1 MTGRKIDRNL
11 LYVFLSVPALSSVMS
26 ALHLVNMVSLGN
38 PFSMAVALAITFELG
53 SIVSFVALSKDILKK
68 LKKEMLYFIF
78 AILFILQS
86 FGNVYSSFDYIRIN
100 LIRDPKY
107 LDSFREMF
115 FNAMD
120 VTTTKLTLAI
130 LIGLPIP
137 VISLVLLKVAAD
149 YFSADED
156 APAVV
161 KLDSAGN
168 VEGANTYERPAILA
182 DSDEK
187 REEMT
192 NVSTLV
198 DDAPVAA
205 ETVQADDSQQKPDI
219 ESHDRAIHQILNS
232 HDEAVKPAEKKN

>member
-100 LIRDPKY
+100 LIRDPK
-107 LDSFREMF
+107 
-115 FNAMD
+115 
-120 VTTTKLTLAI
+120 
-130 LIGLPIP
+130 
-137 VISLVLLKVAAD
+137 
-149 YFSADED
+149 
-156 APAVV
+156 
-161 KLDSAGN
+161 
-168 VEGANTYERPAILA
+168 
-182 DSDEK
+182 
-187 REEMT
+187 
-192 NVSTLV
+192 
-198 DDAPVAA
+198 
-205 ETVQADDSQQKPDI
+205 
-219 ESHDRAIHQILNS
+219 
-232 HDEAVKPAEKKN
+232 